1 MYSQNHQQGHNA
13 RLNGAGRGM
22 PNLLYNYQQHAQ
34 HQHPSQSQHHQGLQH
49 EHGIPN
55 TNGLGH
61 HASFTSGVMGNSSAF
76 NTSALPNGHSGNAR
90 GNPGPQNE
98 MWQEQIR
105 MHKEA
110 ERAHSAMTDQQ
121 QPHYYAR
128 LKASENRGI
137 GGPPPSNVKTQAD
150 GENDDID
157 RRRPY
162 NVEKEMRRQD
172 WHNMDMSGQG
182 LRNLAPEL
190 FRYQFL
196 NELYIASNKLA
207 RLPKEIGEL
216 RQLRHLDASYNQI
229 SELPPELGMCTYLK
243 QLLLFNNNI
252 SELPFE
258 LGSLHLLDIL
268 GIEGNPLEPN
278 LKQEIMEKGTKSL
291 INALREGAP
300 VPPPPTTRREI
311 VIQEDV
317 SSSLERVKV
326 FSWNVLCDKY
336 ATASTYGYTPTS
348 ALNWEYRKDCI
359 LEELRL
365 RNADFLALQEVSTD
379 AFKEDLSPELAQMD
393 YKGVHWPKS
402 RAKTMSE
409 KDAQTVDGCA
419 VFYKQ
424 SKFILLDK
432 QLIEFATI
440 AINRPDM
447 KNQHDVFNRVM
458 PKDNIAVICFF
469 ESRATGARLIL
480 VNVHLTW
487 DSALADVKVIQTGI
501 LMEHVTKLAEKYA
514 RWPAVKDKKMIT
526 VPTVDDAAVVAPQ
539 AEPGPSQEYR
549 SNTEIPLLVCGDFN
563 STEDSSVYELMSMG
577 RVPPDHLELSNYHY
591 GSFTRDGIEHP
602 FSLRDAYAHI
612 KGTADEL
619 PFTNYTP
626 GFADVIDYI
635 WYSTNTLEVIDL
647 LGPPDAAYL
656 KRMPAFPNWHFPA
669 DHIQIMAEF
678 IIKGRKDKKSAPER
692 EQPDFGGGPGAASRG

>member
-1 MYSQNHQQGHNA
+1 MYSSGHQQGHNA

-22 PNLLYNYQQHAQ
+22 PNMLYNFQQHTQ
-34 HQHPSQSQHHQGLQH
+34 HQHPSQPQHHQGLQH
-49 EHGIPN
+49 DHIIPGA
-55 TNGLGH
+55 NGLGH
-61 HASFTSGVMGNSSAF
+61 HSSFASGILSSSATF
-76 NTSALPNGHSGNAR
+76 NSNPLSNGHATNAR
-90 GNPGPQNE
+90 AGQAPQNE
-98 MWQEQIR
+98 MWQEQLR
-105 MHKEA
+105 LHKDA
-110 ERAHSAMTDQQ
+110 ERAHAAMTEQQ

-137 GGPPPSNVKTQAD
+137 GGPPPSNGKTQAD
-150 GENDDID
+150 SENDPAD
-157 RRRPY
+157 RRRPL
-162 NVEKEMRRQD
+162 NVEKGTNRQD

-196 NELYIASNKLA
+196 NELYIASNKLT
-207 RLPKEIGEL
+207 RLPNSIGEL
-216 RQLRHLDASYNQI
+216 RQLRHLDASFNQI
-229 SELPPELGMCTYLK
+229 NELPPELGMCTYLK
-243 QLLLFNNNI
+243 QLLLFNNNLQ
-252 SELPFE
+252 ELPFE
-258 LGSLHLLDIL
+258 LGSLYQLEML
-268 GIEGNPLEPN
+268 GIEGNPLEPSI
-278 LKQEIMEKGTKSL
+278 KQEIIEKGTKSL
-291 INALREGAP
+291 INALMEGAP
-300 VPPPPTTRREI
+300 IPLPPNARKEI
-311 VIQEDV
+311 IIQEDV
-317 SSSLERVKV
+317 PEALERIKV
-326 FSWNVLCDKY
+326 FSWNILCDKY
-336 ATASTYGYTPTS
+336 ATTQTYGYTPTG
-348 ALNWEYRKDCI
+348 ALNWEYRKNCI
-359 LEELRL
+359 LEELRI
-365 RNADFLALQEVSTD
+365 RDADFLALQEVSTD
-379 AFKEDLSPELAQMD
+379 AFKEDLSPQLAQMD

-424 SKFILLDK
+424 SKFMLLDK

-469 ESRATGARLIL
+469 ESRLTGARIIL
-480 VNVHLTW
+480 VNAHLTW

-526 VPTVDDAAVVAPQ
+526 LPRSDDGEGPPPPPQ

-549 SNTEIPLLVCGDFN
+549 SNTDIPLLVCGDFN
-563 STEDSSVYELMSMG
+563 STKDSSVWELMALG
-577 RVPPDHLELSNYHY
+577 RVPPDHLELTNFHY

-602 FSLRDAYAHI
+602 FSLRDAYAPI
-612 KGTADEL
+612 QNTPEEL

-635 WYSTNTLEVIDL
+635 WYSANTLEVVEL
-647 LGPPDAAYL
+647 LGPPDPTYM
-656 KRMPAFPNWHFPA
+656 KRIPAFPNWHFPA
-669 DHIQIMAEF
+669 DHIQIMSEF
-678 IIKGRKDKKSAPER
+678 VIKSRKDKKQVSER
-692 EQPDFGGGPGAASRG
+692 E

>member
-1 MYSQNHQQGHNA
+1 
-13 RLNGAGRGM
+13 
-22 PNLLYNYQQHAQ
+22 
-34 HQHPSQSQHHQGLQH
+34 
-49 EHGIPN
+49 
-55 TNGLGH
+55 
-61 HASFTSGVMGNSSAF
+61 
-76 NTSALPNGHSGNAR
+76 
-90 GNPGPQNE
+90 
-98 MWQEQIR
+98 MWQEQLR

-137 GGPPPSNVKTQAD
+137 GGPPPSTAKTQAD
-150 GENDDID
+150 GAAAGLAQHGHEWPGPAQPSP
-157 RRRPY
+157 RAVSVPVPERALHRL
-162 NVEKEMRRQD
+162 QQAHAATQGD
-172 WHNMDMSGQG
+172 WGAAAAA
-182 LRNLAPEL
+182 APG
-190 FRYQFL
+190 
-196 NELYIASNKLA
+196 
-207 RLPKEIGEL
+207 RLVQPDLG
-216 RQLRHLDASYNQI
+216 A
-229 SELPPELGMCTYLK
+229 PPELGMCTYLK
-243 QLLLFNNNI
+243 QLLLFNNQI
-252 SELPFE
+252 SELPYE
-258 LGSLHLLDIL
+258 LGSLHLLDML

-278 LKQEIMEKGTKSL
+278 LKQEIMEKGTKSI
-291 INALREGAP
+291 INALREEHR
-300 VPPPPTTRREI
+300 VMPPPPTPRKEI

-317 SSSLERVKV
+317 SPSLERVKV

-336 ATASTYGYTPTS
+336 ATASTYGYTPTR
-348 ALNWEYRKDCI
+348 ALNWDYRKSCI

-365 RNADFLALQEVSTD
+365 RDADFLALQEVSTD
-379 AFKEDLSPELAQMD
+379 AFKEDLSPALAQMD

-402 RAKTMSE
+402 RARTMSE
-409 KDAQTVDGCA
+409 KDALTVDGCA
-419 VFYKQ
+419 MFYKG
-424 SKFILLDK
+424 SKYILLDK
-432 QLIEFATI
+432 QLIEFASI

-458 PKDNIAVICFF
+458 PKDNIAIICFL
-469 ESRATGARLIL
+469 ESRLTGARLIL

-526 VPTVDDAAVVAPQ
+526 VPGGDEGDPPPPPQ

-612 KGTADEL
+612 KGTAEEL

-635 WYSTNTLEVIDL
+635 WYSTNTLEVVDV

-678 IIKGRKDKKSAPER
+678 VIKGRKEKKQQQQQQQQQHAER
-692 EQPDFGGGPGAASRG
+692 ESGSGSGTPRA

>member
-22 PNLLYNYQQHAQ
+22 PNMMYNYQPHAQ
-34 HQHPSQSQHHQGLQH
+34 HQHPSQTQHHQSLQDH
-49 EHGIPN
+49 SMQN
-55 TNGLGH
+55 TNGMGH
-61 HASFTSGVMGNSSAF
+61 HSSFTMSNSSPF
-76 NTSALPNGHSGNAR
+76 NPSAMTNGHAASSR
-90 GNPGPQNE
+90 GGQTAQNE
-98 MWQEQIR
+98 MWQEQLR

-110 ERAHSAMTDQQ
+110 ERAHAAMTDQQ

-137 GGPPPSNVKTQAD
+137 SGPPPSAAKAQAD
-150 GENDDID
+150 GEGDSVD
-157 RRRPY
+157 RRRPL
-162 NVEKEMRRQD
+162 NLDREPRRQD
-172 WHNMDMSGQG
+172 WYNMDMSGQG

-196 NELYIASNKLA
+196 NELFLPSNKLT

-216 RQLRHLDASYNQI
+216 RQLRYLDCSYNQL

-243 QLLLFNNNI
+243 HLLLFNNNI
-252 SELPFE
+252 QELPFE
-258 LGSLHLLDIL
+258 LGSLHLLEML
-268 GIEGNPLEPN
+268 GIEGNPLDPN
-278 LKQEIMEKGTKSL
+278 VKQEIMEKGTKSL
-291 INALREGAP
+291 INALRENAPIP
-300 VPPPPTTRREI
+300 VPPAPRKEI
-311 VIQEDV
+311 IIQEDV
-317 SSSLERVKV
+317 SSNLEKIKV
-326 FSWNVLCDKY
+326 FSWNILCDKY
-336 ATASTYGYTPTS
+336 ATPQTYGYTPS
-348 ALNWEYRKDCI
+348 GALNWEYRKDCI
-359 LEELRL
+359 LEELHARD
-365 RNADFLALQEVSTD
+365 ADFLALQEVSTD
-379 AFKEDLSPELAQMD
+379 AFKEDLSPNLAQAD

-402 RAKTMSE
+402 RARTMSE
-409 KDAQTVDGCA
+409 KDAQSVDGCA
-419 VFYKQ
+419 VFYKH

-432 QLIEFATI
+432 QLIEFASI

-469 ESRATGARLIL
+469 ESRLTGSRFIL

-501 LMEHVTKLAEKYA
+501 MMDHVTKLAEKYA
-514 RWPAVKDKKMIT
+514 RMPAVKDKKMIV
-526 VPTVDDAAVVAPQ
+526 VPSDDGEVAPPQ

-563 STEDSSVYELMSMG
+563 STEDSSVYDLMAKG
-577 RVPPDHLELSNYHY
+577 RVPPDHLELSSYQY
-591 GSFTRDGIEHP
+591 GNFTRDGIEHP
-602 FSLRDAYAHI
+602 FSLRDAYAPT

-619 PFTNYTP
+619 AFTNYTP

-635 WYSTNTLEVIDL
+635 WYSTNTLEVVDV
-647 LGPPDAAYL
+647 LGAPDPTYL
-656 KRMPAFPNWHFPA
+656 SRVPAFPNWHFPA

-678 IIKGRKDKKSAPER
+678 VVKGRKDKKHLPDR
-692 EQPDFGGGPGAASRG
+692 EVDFGGSSSNSRG

>member
-1 MYSQNHQQGHNA
+1 MYTQGHQQGHSA
-13 RLNGAGRGM
+13 RMNGGGRGI
-22 PNLLYNYQQHAQ
+22 PNLLYNYQHTQ
-34 HQHPSQSQHHQGLQH
+34 HQHPSQTQHHQGLQH
-49 EHGIPN
+49 DHGMQS

-61 HASFTSGVMGNSSAF
+61 HSSFASGVLTNSTPF
-76 NTSALPNGHSGNAR
+76 NTNALQNGHSTAGRSGQA
-90 GNPGPQNE
+90 PQNE
-98 MWQEQIR
+98 MWQEQLR

-110 ERAHSAMTDQQ
+110 ERAHAAMTDQQ

-137 GGPPPSNVKTQAD
+137 GGPPPTTVRAQAD
-150 GENDDID
+150 GENDPAD
-157 RRRPY
+157 RRRPM
-162 NVEKEMRRQD
+162 VVDKETTRQD

-190 FRYQFL
+190 FKYHFL
-196 NELYIASNKLA
+196 NELYIASNKLT

-252 SELPFE
+252 QELPFE
-258 LGSLHLLDIL
+258 LGSLHLLEML
-268 GIEGNPLEPN
+268 GIEGNPLDAN
-278 LKQEIMEKGTKSL
+278 VKQEVMEKGTKSL
-291 INALREGAP
+291 ISTLREGAP
-300 VPPPPTTRREI
+300 VPIPPLARKEI
-311 VIQEDV
+311 LIQEDV
-317 SSSLERVKV
+317 APNLERIKV

-336 ATASTYGYTPTS
+336 ATQQTYGYTPSS

-359 LEELRL
+359 MEELRI
-365 RNADFLALQEVSTD
+365 RDADFLALQEVSTE
-379 AFKEDLSPELAQMD
+379 AFKEDFSPELAQMD

-409 KDAQTVDGCA
+409 KDSLSVDGCA
-419 VFYKQ
+419 IFYKQ

-469 ESRATGARLIL
+469 ESRLTGARIIL

-514 RWPAVKDKKMIT
+514 RMPAVKDKKMI
-526 VPTVDDAAVVAPQ
+526 VLPSDEGEAPPPPQ

-549 SNTEIPLLVCGDFN
+549 TNTEIPLLVCGDFN

-577 RVPPDHLELSNYHY
+577 RVAPDHMELGNFQY

-602 FSLRDAYAHI
+602 FSLRDSYAHT
-612 KGTADEL
+612 KNTAEQL

-635 WYSTNTLEVIDL
+635 WYSTNTLEVVDV
-647 LGPPDAAYL
+647 LGPPDPEYL
-656 KRMPAFPNWHFPA
+656 KRVPAFPNWHFPA
-669 DHIQIMAEF
+669 DHIQIMSEF
-678 IIKGRKDKKSAPER
+678 VIKGRKEKKHHAER
-692 EQPDFGGGPGAASRG
+692 EVDFGPSSSRG